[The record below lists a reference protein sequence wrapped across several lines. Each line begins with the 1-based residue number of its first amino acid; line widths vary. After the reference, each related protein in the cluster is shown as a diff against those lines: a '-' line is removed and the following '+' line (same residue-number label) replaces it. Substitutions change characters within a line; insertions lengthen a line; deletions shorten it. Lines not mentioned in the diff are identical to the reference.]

1 MAEILL
7 TQKYQSKDFNIPFYE
22 SQTQTYRVKI
32 KVDKINSNDELNDRR
47 DNLVTL
53 GFQEFITSFI
63 PEFYSYLFDE
73 DYFEDNCDPDE
84 TCGDNILD
92 VALM

>member
-47 DNLVTL
+47 ESL
-53 GFQEFITSFI
+53 
-63 PEFYSYLFDE
+63 
-73 DYFEDNCDPDE
+73 
-84 TCGDNILD
+84 
-92 VALM
+92 